1 MKIRVPTI
9 LEQKLSYLILAFST
23 AIHLITILR
32 EYAWADDWAFVS
44 GYRTASPEI
53 RYIFTSGLRP
63 ILQLIMNESFG
74 RISEYQNLVFLRLI
88 SLIGLLILTYQ
99 IMKHLSRLEYSRY
112 IVLGFGVLINFLPT
126 FWIYTNW
133 ASVFIYSWVCLLSL
147 ISFKIF
153 ERNKTLS
160 IILSTTC
167 FLIYQPTAVFSAFL
181 VFTYLLKNG
190 KLDLRNWL
198 YLWSLSGS
206 SGLGFLFG
214 KIVVMF
220 SGLSTNYRTEIINT
234 PMELV
239 EKAIWI
245 LTRPV
250 LLSVRPFIIESRG
263 YLAVIITLAGVLL
276 SLLCIWRASELNGFA
291 FLKFG
296 IGLLAVLMVGLLPII
311 PIKENQIEFRT
322 LPATSC
328 IGLLLILYG
337 FEQFKLK
344 AIKKKAIS
352 FLLSVITIF
361 SLTLYSQQRINQV
374 FIDSFQQNYRYIQS
388 SYLDQG
394 SPDEVSILVDSKPWP
409 QRNYIGALSVKSDL
423 QMPWVPVGEIS
434 QILGI
439 EEDQLSIQTFD
450 EDEEVSVSN
459 KIDLRKLRERL
470 ANEN

>member
-1 MKIRVPTI
+1 MQIRFPPV
-9 LEQKLSYLILAFST
+9 LKQKPIYSILAFST
-23 AIHLITILR
+23 ALHLITILR

-44 GYRTASPEI
+44 GYRTSSPEI

-63 ILQLIMNESFG
+63 LLQIIMNESFG
-74 RISEYQNLVFLRLI
+74 RISEYQNLLFLRLI
-88 SLIGLLILTYQ
+88 SLLGFLILTYQ
-99 IMKHLSRLEYSRY
+99 VMKHLSRLEYSRY
-112 IVLGFGVLINFLPT
+112 IVLSFGVLINFLPT

-133 ASVFIYSWVCLLSL
+133 ATVFIYSWVCLLSL

-198 YLWSLSGS
+198 YSWSLIGS
-206 SGLGFLFG
+206 SGLAFLFG
-214 KIVVMF
+214 KMVVAF
-220 SGLSTNYRTEIINT
+220 SGLSTNNRTEIINT
-234 PMELV
+234 PLELM

-263 YLAVIITLAGVLL
+263 YLSVIITLAGVLL
-276 SLLCIWRASELNGFA
+276 SLLCIWRVSEMNRFSL
-291 FLKFG
+291 LKFG
-296 IGLLAVLMVGLLPII
+296 IGFISVIMVGLLPII

-337 FEQFKLK
+337 FEQLKLK
-344 AIKKKAIS
+344 AIKEKAIS
-352 FLLSVITIF
+352 LLLNVLIIF

-388 SYLDQG
+388 SYSYQG
-394 SPDEVSILVDSKPWP
+394 PSGDLSILVDSKMWS
-409 QRNYIGALSVKSDL
+409 QRNYIGALSMKSDL
-423 QMPWVPVGEIS
+423 QMPSVQVGEIS

-439 EEDQLSIQTFD
+439 KEHQLSTKTFGG
-450 EDEEVSVSN
+450 DEEIFVPN
-459 KIDLRKLRERL
+459 KIDLRKLREKL
-470 ANEN
+470 AYKN